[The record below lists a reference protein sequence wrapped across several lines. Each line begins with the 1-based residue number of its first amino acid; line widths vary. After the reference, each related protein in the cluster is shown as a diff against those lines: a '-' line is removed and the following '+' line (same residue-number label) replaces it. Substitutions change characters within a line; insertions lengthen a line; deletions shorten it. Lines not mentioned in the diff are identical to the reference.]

1 MQGDLSE
8 GDTLVDVAKSFMSSR
23 PPRASPSLFNHGCGS
38 PPCSGLH
45 YSSDKAPLASL
56 NQNITYSKVFC
67 KLIFIFSINMVSFF
81 FFNIDQ
87 NYSTFHV
94 AA

>member
-67 KLIFIFSINMVSFF
+67 KFNLYFLYKYGFF
-81 FFNIDQ
+81 FLF
-87 NYSTFHV
+87 
-94 AA
+94 